1 MGSVVWN
8 AEAGSFSGL
17 VPELANSRAAMVGM
31 LAAFGAEVATR
42 EPIFVQIQKAP
53 VPILATFALI
63 ILGSFAPI
71 IRGAD
76 VANIQGA
83 GPFTQRAEIWNGRY
97 GCCTVQPSSIQL

>member
-1 MGSVVWN
+1 MTSDCAGL
-8 AEAGSFSGL
+8 ATEAGSFSGL

-53 VPILATFALI
+53 LPILATFALI
-63 ILGSFAPI
+63 IAGSFAPI

-76 VANIQGA
+76 VSKIQGA
-83 GPFTQRAEIWNGRY
+83 GPFTQRAEIWNGR
-97 GCCTVQPSSIQL
+97 CVPF